1 MVYAGFR
8 DARRDIQDPPESA
21 QASPDPHDEE
31 LMDAR
36 PDREEMEEAINKFLL
51 QLEKQEKKGFKD
63 LASILS
69 QLPKPAQGSVPSISV
84 AGAIK
89 AGFLPSMDE
98 DQADMFT
105 PSELHLYRHA
115 QDHRLNRDIPGYPWI
130 YQFLVLG
137 YPGILPL
144 NRHRYVD
151 PTDIDMLVGSKEGVD
166 TCRAEQHSAE
176 SRREESGYP
185 MLSLVLYVI
194 SWDIP
199 G

>member
-8 DARRDIQDPPESA
+8 DTHREIQDPPESA
-21 QASPDPHDEE
+21 RASPDPHDEE

-69 QLPKPAQGSVPSISV
+69 QLPKPAQGSVRSISV
-84 AGAIK
+84 ADAIE
-89 AGFLPSMDE
+89 AGFLPAMDE

-105 PSELHLYRHA
+105 PSELH
-115 QDHRLNRDIPGYPWI
+115 RLNRDIPGHPGI

-137 YPGILPL
+137 YPGILP
-144 NRHRYVD
+144 
-151 PTDIDMLVGSKEGVD
+151 PTDIDMSVGSKEGVD

-176 SRREESGYP
+176 SRREESGWLCLDNIRVCG
-185 MLSLVLYVI
+185 MGV
-194 SWDIP
+194 
-199 G
+199 